1 MTILFWRFLKRN
13 NPFKNLFLIFYIF
26 YKYLNLRSSERVATE
41 LLAHL
46 EELLKGS
53 PSRLVGVL
61 DRGARWVE
69 WVATEVVVGH
79 PEAFERVPGR
89 HLVRSVLGCDLVLV
103 KGGVGGVNDDGIGR
117 RHDDYLFV

>member
-1 MTILFWRFLKRN
+1 M
-13 NPFKNLFLIFYIF
+13 
-26 YKYLNLRSSERVATE
+26 ATE

-61 DRGARWVE
+61 DRGARGIE

-79 PEAFERVPGR
+79 PEALERVPGG
-89 HLVRSVLGCDLVLV
+89 HLVRSVLGGDLVLE
-103 KGGVGGVNDDGIGR
+103 GGVGGVNDVCVGR
-117 RHDDYLFV
+117 RHDDFYYLLYFITETPYLCLIATI

>member
-1 MTILFWRFLKRN
+1 MT
-13 NPFKNLFLIFYIF
+13 
-26 YKYLNLRSSERVATE
+26 TE

-61 DRGARWVE
+61 DRGARGIE

-79 PEAFERVPGR
+79 PEALERVPDR
-89 HLVRSVLGCDLVLV
+89 HLVRSVLRGHLVLV

-117 RHDDYLFV
+117 RHDDLFGIFYYRNSAFMLNRDDMKMTIPFYYSLVK